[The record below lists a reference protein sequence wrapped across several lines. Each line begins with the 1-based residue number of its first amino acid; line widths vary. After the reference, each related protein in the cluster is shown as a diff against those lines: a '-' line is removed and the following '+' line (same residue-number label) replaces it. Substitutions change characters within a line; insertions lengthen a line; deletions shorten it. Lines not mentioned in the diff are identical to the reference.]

1 MNPENVRALLLMGLD
16 DCEIT
21 VEGQGN
27 HFDIQVVGDIFAGL
41 RAVQRQ
47 QQVYA
52 VLKPHIA
59 DGTIHAVN
67 MKLYTKAEWQNL

>member
-1 MNPENVRALLLMGLD
+1 MNPENVRALLLAGLD
-16 DCEIT
+16 DCEVT

-27 HFDIQVVGDIFAGL
+27 HFDIQVVGDIFAGQ

-47 QQVYA
+47 QRVYA

-59 DGTIHAVN
+59 AGTIHAVN
-67 MKLYTKAEWQNL
+67 MKLYTKAEWQNR